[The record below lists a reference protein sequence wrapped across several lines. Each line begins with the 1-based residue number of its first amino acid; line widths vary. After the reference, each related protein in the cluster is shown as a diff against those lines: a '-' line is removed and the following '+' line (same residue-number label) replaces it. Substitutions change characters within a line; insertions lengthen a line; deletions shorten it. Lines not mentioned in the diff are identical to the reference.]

1 MQMKSVFITA
11 AFALATL
18 SIASAKSYDITLGVP
33 AMAGN
38 TELKAG
44 QYKLKVDGNQAVFTN
59 AEDAKSFTT
68 PVRIENSDRKFD
80 QTAIQSRNQNGTDSI
95 REIDLGGSTTKLEFG
110 Q

>member
-1 MQMKSVFITA
+1 MQTKSIFIVGA
-11 AFALATL
+11 LALATL
-18 SIASAKSYDITLGVP
+18 NIASAKSYDITLGAP
-33 AMAGN
+33 TMAGN

-44 QYKLKVDGNQAVFTN
+44 EYKLKVDGNQAVFTN
-59 AEDAKSFTT
+59 PENAKSFTA

-80 QTAIQSRNQNGTDSI
+80 QTAIQSSTQNGTDSI